1 MSLHEFAQEIQ
12 TVRDQVLQLYHRVG
26 TALPEEHALLSGPIE
41 DLMVRVEQV
50 QRRVERAG
58 GNPMPMP
65 SPAPYAAG
73 NPAQSSD
80 RVSSGSLA
88 DRFTQM
94 EIMVK
99 QKEALVARE
108 RAARI
113 SAEEARQRLSFLAE
127 VSHIL
132 VEAPDM
138 ETMLT
143 RVARFV
149 AAFLA
154 DWCVIDMIEPDGQIR
169 CGAMAHRLPEG
180 KRLLQTLHANYPGDP
195 VLPGP
200 VFQVIQTGQ
209 PVFMPEVVPI
219 LLEPFA
225 RDAEHLRLLQ
235 TAGTRSAMIVP
246 LKRHGQV
253 LGVISFVSA
262 GTNYYELDDLGM
274 AKNLASRVAAA
285 VEQARRYQ
293 EAQETVQQRD
303 QFFSILSH
311 ELKTPLTT
319 LLGFSRILQQW
330 INQPRIDIERT
341 YRGLDRIVEQVYRLN
356 DLINV
361 LLDFSCLQTSQ
372 FAIQRVPVDLGALIQ
387 EVVQEI
393 RPVLQRHTIMMN
405 NSGAPLIIVGDYV
418 RLRQVVQNL
427 LDNALKYSPE
437 GGAVQVEL
445 EQDDDQACIRITD
458 QGIGIPAAA
467 LPHLFQG
474 FYRAANVNSHR
485 ISGMGIGLYVVNEI
499 VTMHEGTVEVTS
511 DEGVGSTFTLY
522 LPLMQRSLL
531 QPAEQ
536 LKERTVCV

>member
-12 TVRDQVLQLYHRVG
+12 TVRDQVVQLYHRIG

-58 GNPMPMP
+58 GNQMPMRA
-65 SPAPYAAG
+65 PAPCAAD
-73 NPAQSSD
+73 NPAPSSD

-94 EIMVK
+94 EVMIK
-99 QKEALVARE
+99 HKEALVARE

-132 VEAPDM
+132 VEAPDT
-138 ETMLT
+138 ETMLA

-154 DWCVIDMIEPDGQIR
+154 DWCAIDMIEPDGQIR
-169 CGAMAHRLPEG
+169 CVTMAHRFPEG
-180 KRLLQTLHANYPGDP
+180 ERLLHTLHGNYPGDP

-219 LLEPFA
+219 LLEPFV

-235 TAGTRSAMIVP
+235 TAGIRSAMIVP

-253 LGVISFVSA
+253 LGTISFVSA
-262 GTNYYELDDLGM
+262 GTHHYELDDLGM
-274 AKNLASRVAAA
+274 AKNLTSRVAAA
-285 VEQARRYQ
+285 VEQVRRYQ

-303 QFFSILSH
+303 QFLSIFSH

-330 INQPRIDIERT
+330 VSQPRVDIDRT
-341 YRGLDRIVEQVYRLN
+341 HRGLERIVEQVYRLN

-361 LLDFSCLQTSQ
+361 LLDFSRLQTSQ
-372 FAIQRVPVDLGALIQ
+372 FAIQRVPMDLGALIR
-387 EVVQEI
+387 EVVEEI
-393 RPVLQRHTIMMN
+393 RPVLQHHTITVN
-405 NSGAPLIIVGDYV
+405 SSGAPLIVAGDYV

-427 LDNALKYSPE
+427 LDNALKYSPN
-437 GGAVQVEL
+437 GGAVRIEL
-445 EQDDDQACIRITD
+445 EQDDDQASIRIRD

-474 FYRAANVNSHR
+474 FYRAANVDAHR

-499 VTMHEGTVEVTS
+499 VTMHDGTVEVLS
-511 DEGVGSTFTLY
+511 DEGVGSTFTIY
-522 LPLMQRSLL
+522 LPLMERSLL
-531 QPAEQ
+531 QPAAQ
-536 LKERTVCV
+536 IKERTVCA